1 MRIVADGG
9 RHALLLGDPAGID
22 LKGGSEIGL
31 SNEILVHRAQHGG
44 GIGARWGCGV
54 CGNDP
59 GSKWQQPEGKVS
71 HESKSYFDGVMAL
84 SRGSSQNN
92 LLSSCSIAW

>member
-1 MRIVADGG
+1 
-9 RHALLLGDPAGID
+9 
-22 LKGGSEIGL
+22 
-31 SNEILVHRAQHGG
+31 
-44 GIGARWGCGV
+44 V